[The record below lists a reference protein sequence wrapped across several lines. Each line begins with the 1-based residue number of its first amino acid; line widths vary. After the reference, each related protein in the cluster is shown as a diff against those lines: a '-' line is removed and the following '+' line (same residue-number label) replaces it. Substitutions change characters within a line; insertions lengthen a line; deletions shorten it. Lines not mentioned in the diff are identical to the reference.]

1 MIKEIT
7 ELEKIANKIRCD
19 IVKMI
24 FEAGS
29 GHPGGALSATDLLTV
44 LYFNHMRYDPKNPE
58 WEDRDRFILSKGHAS
73 ALLYS
78 VLAES
83 GYFPVEE
90 LSTFR
95 KLGTRL
101 QGHPSRIK
109 NTPGVEI
116 SSGSLGQG
124 LSVGVG
130 MALALRLL
138 NKESRVFVLLGD
150 GECDC
155 GQIWEAAMSAGHYK
169 LDNLC
174 AIIDYNKLQIDGTTE
189 EVMGLAP
196 LAAKWKDFRWNVIEI
211 DGHNFN
217 QIING
222 FNEAKNFKGKPTVII
237 ANTEKGKG
245 VSFMEGQ
252 CSWHGKAL
260 NQEQFN
266 KAMGDL
272 KHG

>member
-1 MIKEIT
+1 MIAEIA
-7 ELEKIANKIRCD
+7 ELEKIANKIRCN
-19 IVKMI
+19 IIKMI
-24 FEAGS
+24 FEASS
-29 GHPGGALSATDLLTV
+29 GHPGGALSAVDLLTV
-44 LYFNHMRYDPKNPE
+44 LYFNQMRYNPKNPE
-58 WEDRDRFILSKGHAS
+58 WEDRDKFILSKGHAS

-83 GYFPVEE
+83 GYFSVEE

-95 KLGTRL
+95 KIGTRL
-101 QGHPSRIK
+101 QGHPSRMK

-130 MALALRLL
+130 MALAFKLL
-138 NKESRVFVLLGD
+138 KKDNRVFVLVGD

-189 EVMGLAP
+189 EVMGLNP
-196 LAAKWKDFRWNVIEI
+196 LADKWRDFRWNVVEI
-211 DGHNFN
+211 DGHNFR
-217 QIING
+217 QIINS
-222 FNEAKNFKGKPTVII
+222 FNEAKKFKGKPTVII

-252 CSWHGKAL
+252 CYWHGKAL

-266 KAMGDL
+266 KAMEDL
-272 KHG
+272 KHE